1 MNTKRFL
8 LVMGAFLML
17 AMPSWAKGWDV
28 TGDGVVTA
36 ADVTAV
42 YDKLLNNANTYSES
56 AYDVNGD
63 GTVTAADITAL
74 YDVMLNGEPSN
85 TTEYTVNGV
94 TFAMVNVEGGT
105 FTMGANA
112 GDTNASDNEN
122 PAHQVTVGAFAMGQT
137 EVTQALWQ
145 AVMGTNPSHFV
156 DANKPVEKVS
166 WDDCQEFIAKLNE
179 MTGKNFRLPTE
190 SEWEFAA
197 RGGNKS
203 NNNLYAGS
211 NDIAQVAWYDDNS
224 GDISQIVATKA
235 ANELGL
241 FDMTGNVWEWCS
253 DWFGDY
259 SADEQTNPAGPAT
272 GEETL
277 LRGGIW
283 CSSAKKCR
291 NSKRFGAAPD
301 FADDDMG
308 LRLAM

>member
-1 MNTKRFL
+1 M
-8 LVMGAFLML
+8 MML
-17 AMPSWAKGWDV
+17 SVPCWANKWDV
-28 TGDGVVTA
+28 TGDGQITAADITAVYSKLLNNDTTYPEYAYDVNGDGRITA

-42 YDKLLNNANTYSES
+42 YD
-56 AYDVNGD
+56 
-63 GTVTAADITAL
+63 
-74 YDVMLNGEPSN
+74 VMLGGLPGYIS
-85 TTEYTVNGV
+85 EYTVNGV
-94 TFAMVNVEGGT
+94 SFVMVEIAGGT

-112 GDTNASDNEN
+112 GDTNASGNEN

-166 WDDCQEFIAKLNE
+166 WNDCQEFITRLNAL
-179 MTGKNFRLPTE
+179 TGKNFRLPTE
-190 SEWEFAA
+190 AEWEFAA

-203 NNNLYAGS
+203 NNYLYAGS

-235 ANELGL
+235 ANEIGI

-253 DWFGDY
+253 DWFGNY
-259 SADEQTNPAGPAT
+259 GAEAQTNPAGPAT
-272 GEETL
+272 GEEKV
-277 LRGGIW
+277 LRGGSW

-291 NSKRFGAAPD
+291 NSKRFSAAPD

>member
-8 LVMGAFLML
+8 LAMGAFLML

-190 SEWEFAA
+190 AEWEFAA

-203 NNNLYAGS
+203 NNYLYAGS

-259 SADEQTNPAGPAT
+259 SADAQTNPAGPAT
-272 GEETL
+272 GEEKV
-277 LRGGIW
+277 LRGGSW